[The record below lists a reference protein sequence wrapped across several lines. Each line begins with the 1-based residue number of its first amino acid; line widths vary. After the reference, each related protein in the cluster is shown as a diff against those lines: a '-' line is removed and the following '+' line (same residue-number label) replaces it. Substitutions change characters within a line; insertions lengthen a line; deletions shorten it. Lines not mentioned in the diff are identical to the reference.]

1 MAEYWDEDLG
11 DTNLDGKIATYD
23 ENEVDELVAEDEKR
37 YRKRFGDYPESRRK
51 RIRSRFVLVDKNGK
65 VIKDYSKE

>member
-37 YRKRFGDYPESRRK
+37 YRKRFGDYPRK
-51 RIRSRFVLVDKNGK
+51 RQLMVTFFS
-65 VIKDYSKE
+65 